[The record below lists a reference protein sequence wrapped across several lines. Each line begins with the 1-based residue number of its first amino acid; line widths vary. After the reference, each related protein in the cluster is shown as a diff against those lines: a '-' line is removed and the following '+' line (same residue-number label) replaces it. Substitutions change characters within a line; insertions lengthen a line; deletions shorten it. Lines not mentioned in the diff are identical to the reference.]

1 MRSNVCVM
9 GNSSLRAIGL
19 AIAITALAMPAAA
32 QVRVVVNGRTQDVPA
47 GFVRTITYAADGRQ
61 IVRDTPFAGRTMP
74 DCATVTT
81 IETTDED
88 GNGNTIE
95 TTVVTRIEPMVA
107 VAWAPPAPPQAQ
119 LLAYPPAPRIPAPH
133 LDIDADALETPD
145 AAGGGPHLLKVRR
158 DPMTGH
164 FVATIR
170 INGIPVR
177 AIIDT
182 GAQSTI
188 LSAGDARATG
198 ADRDITRSEQMAGI
212 GGYTRLAV
220 THVRSMEIA
229 GQQLGGFTAAIGAE
243 GIPYTLLGQ
252 TEIARLGRI
261 VIENG
266 VMTIAARGT
275 QSYGS
280 ARPS

>member
-1 MRSNVCVM
+1 M
-9 GNSSLRAIGL
+9 GRISLWAAGF
-19 AIAITALAMPAAA
+19 AIAIAATLASPALA
-32 QVRVVVNGRTQDVPA
+32 QVRVVVDGQVQDVPA
-47 GFVRTITYAADGRQ
+47 GVLRTITYAPDGRQ
-61 IVRDTPFAGRTMP
+61 IVRDTPFAGRTAP

-81 IETTDED
+81 TETTDED
-88 GNGNTIE
+88 GDGNTIQ

-107 VAWAPPAPPQAQ
+107 VAWAAPAPPLPAT
-119 LLAYPPAPRIPAPH
+119 YTPPQPAFFADPPAPH
-133 LDIDADALETPD
+133 LDVDADALELQAP
-145 AAGGGPHLLKVRR
+145 ASSVPYPLKLHR

-164 FVATIR
+164 FIATIR
-170 INGIPVR
+170 INGVPVR

-188 LSAGDARATG
+188 LSARDARATG
-198 ADRDITRSEQMAGI
+198 ADREITRSEPMAGI
-212 GGYTRLAV
+212 GGYSQLAV
-220 THVRSMEIA
+220 TRVHSMEVA

-266 VMTIAARGT
+266 IMTIAARGT
-275 QSYGS
+275 QMA
-280 ARPS
+280 AR